1 MSAVT
6 ANTDRIGEQ
15 VAGLSL
21 ADCCDPIDA
30 GNRSPGSLPPSEE
43 TLSSDPTLWDLV
55 TEEHIPIEGL
65 NDAVDAYLADPA
77 TGKYRIGDRYC
88 LDLAASVARYATQ
101 REAADLRDAHLPS
114 RRSAVRTALL
124 MARPVRR

>member
-1 MSAVT
+1 MAAVT
-6 ANTDRIGEQ
+6 ATTDRIGEQ

-21 ADCCDPIDA
+21 ADRCDPIDA
-30 GNRSPGSLPPSEE
+30 GNRSPSSQPTSEATLPG
-43 TLSSDPTLWDLV
+43 DPTLWDLV
-55 TEEHIPIEGL
+55 TEEHIAIESL

-77 TGKYRIGDRYC
+77 TGKYRIDDRYC
-88 LDLAASVARYATQ
+88 LDLAASVAGYATQ
-101 REAADLRDAHLPS
+101 REAADLSDAHLPS